1 LPLPATRR
9 SHIHPSKD
17 GVKCHELAEDG
28 SLVDRRMQRR
38 QNREPPMLQFEVML
52 ITPEGRT
59 TSVRIGALSAPDA
72 ADIAQ
77 RMFPGSRVVLTRQ
90 V

>member
-1 LPLPATRR
+1 
-9 SHIHPSKD
+9 
-17 GVKCHELAEDG
+17 
-28 SLVDRRMQRR
+28 MQRR
-38 QNREPPMLQFEVML
+38 QTKEPTMLQFEVML
-52 ITPEGRT
+52 ITRDGRT

-72 ADIAQ
+72 ADTAQ